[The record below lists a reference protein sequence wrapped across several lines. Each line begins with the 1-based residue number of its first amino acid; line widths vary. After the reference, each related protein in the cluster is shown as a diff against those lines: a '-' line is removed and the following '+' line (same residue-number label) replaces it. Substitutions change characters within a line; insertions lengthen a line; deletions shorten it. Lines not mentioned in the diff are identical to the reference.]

1 VTEAYGI
8 SGVISGAAAIFFAY
22 VGFDAVSTQAGEAI
36 NPKKDVPF
44 AIVVSLLIC
53 TALYILVSLVL
64 TGMMNYQDFNPK
76 GAYPDAIKAPVAYAF
91 DIAGQKWASYIITI
105 AATVGLIS
113 VLMVMIMGQSRIFL
127 GMSKDGLLPKVFSR
141 INPISGT
148 PQRNLY
154 ILGVVIAV
162 VAAFTPINKLADMT
176 SFGTLFAFLMVCIA
190 VWVLRVK
197 QPDLPRSFRVPAL
210 PVIAVLGILINIY
223 LMWNLSVDAQLLSLS
238 WLALGIVI
246 YFLYSRRKSN
256 LNHYNLDAA
265 ITHHDE
271 GLNEE
276 STKD

>member
-1 VTEAYGI
+1 
-8 SGVISGAAAIFFAY
+8 
-22 VGFDAVSTQAGEAI
+22 
-36 NPKKDVPF
+36 
-44 AIVVSLLIC
+44 
-53 TALYILVSLVL
+53 
-64 TGMMNYQDFNPK
+64 
-76 GAYPDAIKAPVAYAF
+76 
-91 DIAGQKWASYIITI
+91 
-105 AATVGLIS
+105 
-113 VLMVMIMGQSRIFL
+113 
-127 GMSKDGLLPKVFSR
+127 MSKDGLLPKVFSQ

-154 ILGVVIAV
+154 ILGVVIAI

-197 QPDLPRSFRVPAL
+197 QPDLPRSFKVPAL
-210 PVIAVLGILINIY
+210 PVIAVSGILINIY
-223 LMWNLSVDAQLLSLS
+223 LMWNLSLDAQLLSLS

-271 GLNEE
+271 DSIE
-276 STKD
+276 